1 MSLHVLR
8 LHAGYGCRHA
18 GVCCTEGWPIP
29 VEAQLYDRLDR
40 AIVSGRLRV
49 TAAAG
54 VALFEPVDDLPHGEP
69 VVAGRVGRACVFFEP
84 RGGRLCAIQRQIGH
98 GALPSACQHFPRVV
112 AIDPRG
118 IFVSLSHVCPT
129 AGRMLV
135 EPCAA
140 PFDLVGDGPVVVP
153 GLSWE
158 GLDAR
163 DALPPQ
169 VSAGVLWDWNA
180 LTRWERGL
188 LRLLDTS
195 PPEAA
200 LEKAAHAADRLQQWT
215 ASAGMPLAGAV
226 DAALSEAAG
235 RPAGRTG
242 LAMDIDALDAAARG
256 AAASAPGAPAPCPDR
271 ADADRRLVAPGWPA
285 LARAVSRYLAARTIA
300 NWPGYY
306 TSSARA
312 WVATLETACAVLRA
326 EAARQC
332 LQHGRPL
339 DEELLIAAAADA
351 DRLLV
356 HQMEAAAL
364 AAALNG
370 RSALPS

>member
-1 MSLHVLR
+1 MSLQFLR
-8 LHAGYGCRHA
+8 LHAGYRCRHA

-29 VEAQLYDRLDR
+29 VEAPLYERLDR
-40 AIVSGRLRV
+40 AIVSGRLQV
-49 TAAAG
+49 NAAAG
-54 VALFEPVDDLPHGEP
+54 VALFEPVEDLPHGEP
-69 VVAGRVGRACVFFEP
+69 VVAGRVGRTCVFFEP
-84 RGGRLCAIQRQIGH
+84 EGGRLCAIQRQMGH
-98 GALPSACQHFPRVV
+98 GSLPSACQHFPRVV

-140 PFDLVGDGPVVVP
+140 PFDLVGDGPIVIP
-153 GLSWE
+153 GLPWE

-169 VSAGVLWDWNA
+169 VSAGALWDWDA

-195 PPEAA
+195 PPEVA
-200 LEKAAHAADRLQQWT
+200 LQRAAHAAGRVQQWT

-235 RPAGRTG
+235 QPAGRTV
-242 LAMDIDALDAAARG
+242 AIDVDALDAAARG
-256 AAASAPGAPAPCPDR
+256 AVPSAPGAPATCPDR
-271 ADADRRLVAPGWPA
+271 ADADRRLVAPGWHV
-285 LARAVSRYLAARTIA
+285 LARPVSRYLAARMIA
-300 NWPGYY
+300 NWAGYY

-339 DEELLIAAAADA
+339 DEGLLVAAAADA

-356 HQMEAAAL
+356 HQMDAAAL
-364 AAALNG
+364 AAALNE